1 MRLCNKQTATIK
13 LTPNGGIGIEAN
25 KALLDIKT
33 IQAAVAGEAWA
44 VEKVTEHYADEIDR
58 LCTVTKKL
66 PNGRT
71 KKVIDEDMRQKL
83 LLSLIEALPNFEM
96 E

>member
-1 MRLCNKQTATIK
+1 MEEN
-13 LTPNGGIGIEAN
+13 EA
-25 KALLDIKT
+25 LIDFDT

-44 VEKVTEHYADEIDR
+44 VEKVVEHYADEIER

-71 KKVIDEDMRQKL
+71 KTVVDEDMRQAL
-83 LLSLIEALPNFEM
+83 ILRLIEALPTFEM